1 MELEEI
7 ILVLQKL
14 NRIGLARC
22 ESCNGTMNFT
32 EAVEMSG
39 LYLCPQCIQKA
50 AWNTEDTIELQAE

>member
-1 MELEEI
+1 MELDEM

-22 ESCNGTMNFT
+22 ESCNGSMKFT

-39 LYLCPQCIQKA
+39 LYLCPQCILKA
-50 AWNTEDTIELQAE
+50 AWNTGDTIELKAE